1 MLKSLISAS
10 LGKDSKVTPIW
21 FMRQAGRYLP
31 EYREIRS
38 KNKDFIQF
46 ILNSDAAAEVTI
58 QPLKRFDLN
67 AAIIFSDILIVPY
80 AMGVDVKFIE
90 NVGPVITP
98 VEKFINIDKEKQNDV
113 FSKINKSISIVS
125 KETTD
130 KDIAMIGFAGAP
142 WTVMCYMIE
151 GKLSKNFQ
159 KVRSFYISNPSLWEK
174 IIDQLIESTIEY
186 LIGQIE
192 AGAEVIK
199 LFDSWAGAVP
209 HRDFEKLIID
219 PTKKITKRIKDL
231 YPNIPII
238 GFPRGA
244 GVMYVDYAKKAGV
257 DVLAIDQ
264 NIPIENSRSLKAIT
278 EISNETIY
286 NKFPPKP
293 ILNEKE
299 DDFFETKKSFNIEN
313 ENFPQ
318 RRRKTIEGIQR
329 RKNKEEDSEDDRIK
343 DEKIEKMKGE
353 NE

>member
-264 NIPIENSRSLKAIT
+264 NIPIEWAKNNLQTIIALQGNMDNMILAYGENYIEDSVK
-278 EISNETIY
+278 EIM
-286 NKFPPKP
+286 
-293 ILNEKE
+293 
-299 DDFFETKKSFNIEN
+299 
-313 ENFPQ
+313 
-318 RRRKTIEGIQR
+318 EGIGR
-329 RKNKEEDSEDDRIK
+329 YRFIFNLGHGVLPETNINSVLRTIDAVRKYEATR
-343 DEKIEKMKGE
+343 
-353 NE
+353 